1 MLDCVP
7 VEPLGCPWPCRR
19 GLGDGVCPRL
29 LEWSDVRNVTMKKLW
44 IEDILGV
51 TLHWWQRVVLWP
63 RDREAKKRYDVLR
76 YYVQLSPSTAE
87 ELERRDKFFQQLHEE
102 LSCKMD
108 GADFVEEI
116 PDIDLEE

>member
-1 MLDCVP
+1 M
-7 VEPLGCPWPCRR
+7 
-19 GLGDGVCPRL
+19 
-29 LEWSDVRNVTMKKLW
+29 MKKKLW
-44 IEDILGV
+44 IEDVLGIQ
-51 TLHWWQRVVLWP
+51 LHWWQRVILWP
-63 RDREAKKRYDVLR
+63 RDREAKKRHDTLR
-76 YYVQLSPSTAE
+76 YYVQLSPSTEE